1 MILATLIALAVSV
14 FTVGRF
20 ALGSIPSR
28 RTAKHLDRDRLRVLT
43 RGVES
48 ALVLLLVRVLA
59 DWTLVTLV
67 PWFALVALAA
77 AGAFGA
83 VTRWHALPWLED
95 PAKRRARTT
104 GFAGTVALSAVLVG
118 VIGL

>member
-1 MILATLIALAVSV
+1 MILATLIALAVTV

-20 ALGSIPSR
+20 ALGSIPWR
-28 RTAKHLDRDRLRVLT
+28 RTAAQLDRDRLRVLA
-43 RGVES
+43 RGVEA
-48 ALVLLLVRVLA
+48 ALVLLLARVFA
-59 DWTLVTLV
+59 DWTLVTLA

-83 VTRWHALPWLED
+83 VARWHTLPWLED

-104 GFAGTVALSAVLVG
+104 GFVGTVALSAVFVG
-118 VIGL
+118 AIGI

>member
-1 MILATLIALAVSV
+1 MILATLIALAVTV

-20 ALGSIPSR
+20 ALGSIHWR
-28 RTAKHLDRDRLRVLT
+28 RTAQHLDRDRLRVLT

-48 ALVLLLVRVLA
+48 ALVLLLARVLA

-83 VTRWHALPWLED
+83 VVRWPALPWLED

-104 GFAGTVALSAVLVG
+104 GFAATVALSALFVG
-118 VIGL
+118 VIGI